1 MGSTR
6 FKGWGV
12 SPDLGCLQSWGVYKA
27 GGSGMSAGLG
37 LSIGSGG
44 P

>member
-27 GGSGMSAGLG
+27 GGSTKLG
-37 LSIGSGG
+37 VLGCLQAWGC